1 MDDPSRAATK
11 ALGLQALGHK
21 HDTRC
26 EQTTC
31 GADTFEKAWTI
42 QATAMADGGGGTA
55 DVVEDLYL
63 KYFSDQ
69 ITAIY
74 RVHNPSKLDSIPA
87 LLTKHSARL
96 PHSHRVTVGLL
107 VKGQSAAK
115 KGEAVRAQ
123 TP

>member
-96 PHSHRVTVGLL
+96 PQLL
-107 VKGQSAAK
+107 EAIEKKYGVQHTMNAAD
-115 KGEAVRAQ
+115 GAA
-123 TP
+123 PPAN